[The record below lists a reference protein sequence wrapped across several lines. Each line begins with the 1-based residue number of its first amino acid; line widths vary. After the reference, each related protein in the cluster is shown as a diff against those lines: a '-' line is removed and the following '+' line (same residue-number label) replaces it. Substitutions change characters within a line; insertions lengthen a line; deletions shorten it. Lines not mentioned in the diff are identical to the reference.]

1 MLFENIINYLKT
13 NEIDYILMANKDML
27 HAYKYPYDLRISYSE
42 TNRYRISWCIWS
54 KIKSPDIK
62 INHVATEDEALK
74 EENELLKAEL
84 ENEKLKVEQHDFERL
99 RYRDMA
105 QNYQLR
111 IRAAKK
117 KGLDV

>member
-1 MLFENIINYLKT
+1 MNKCDELRKLLNKW
-13 NEIDYILMANKDML
+13 ANK
-27 HAYKYPYDLRISYSE
+27 KYLPLVE
-42 TNRYRISWCIWS
+42 EN
-54 KIKSPDIK
+54 K
-62 INHVATEDEALK
+62 ALK
-74 EENELLKAEL
+74 EQNRKLKAEL
-84 ENEKLKVEQHDFERL
+84 EHEKLKVEQHDFERL

>member
-1 MLFENIINYLKT
+1 MKW
-13 NEIDYILMANKDML
+13 ANK
-27 HAYKYPYDLRISYSE
+27 KYLPLAKE
-42 TNRYRISWCIWS
+42 N
-54 KIKSPDIK
+54 K
-62 INHVATEDEALK
+62 ALK
-74 EENELLKAEL
+74 EQNRKLKAEL
-84 ENEKLKVEQHDFERL
+84 EHEKLRVKQHDFERL

>member
-1 MLFENIINYLKT
+1 MNKCDELRKLLTKWVNKKYLPLAKENK
-13 NEIDYILMANKDML
+13 
-27 HAYKYPYDLRISYSE
+27 
-42 TNRYRISWCIWS
+42 
-54 KIKSPDIK
+54 
-62 INHVATEDEALK
+62 ALK

-84 ENEKLKVEQHDFERL
+84 EHEKLKVEQHDFERL